1 MNLVPKSRVMSFALT
16 FLLGPIGLLYS
27 APLWGVMLTILL
39 VLTWSTVLVPI
50 AIWLLS
56 WGLGDYYAA
65 SHNENIQAIK
75 ALHGKE

>member
-27 APLWGVMLTILL
+27 APLWGVMLTILF
-39 VLTWSTVLVPI
+39 VLTWFTLIGPI

-56 WGLGDYYAA
+56 WGLGDYYTA
-65 SHNENIQAIK
+65 SHNENIKEIK